1 MYIVYIKYIY
11 DVIFIFYWLVSVHS
25 ISQSVHSSPM
35 IISAPLNIL
44 FFQVSRSRSTKAR
57 QSPWS
62 GKVAVENP
70 PPCNFQNDS
79 MMSSTAM
86 WLVDIIPQ

>member
-35 IISAPLNIL
+35 IIGAPLNIL